1 VPHTAALVH
10 PAFMPDRPDAR
21 DVVMAGSLA
30 RKLGRMDMVGMS
42 EPAHDALTSCQG
54 TCAMRQI
61 IAESCSRLLR
71 GLYAARWLGPLVLRL
86 VFGYFWLETGI
97 AKVHNLDGFT
107 QRFVGWGIPF
117 PAFSA
122 GLSAWTELLGGLL
135 LMLGLFT
142 RLVTIP
148 MIINMIVAVTLVVSS
163 NLMGL
168 DDYVEA
174 DEVVYSLIFFWLL
187 MAGPGKVSLDTLV
200 ARWLRIRTQE

>member
-1 VPHTAALVH
+1 
-10 PAFMPDRPDAR
+10 
-21 DVVMAGSLA
+21 MAGMAGLA
-30 RKLGRMDMVGMS
+30 
-42 EPAHDALTSCQG
+42 HHALNSSKG
-54 TCAMRQI
+54 TCAMRHY
-61 IAESCSRLLR
+61 IATKASWALQVLHA
-71 GLYAARWLGPLVLRL
+71 GRWLGPLVVRL

-97 AKVHNLDGFT
+97 AKVHNLAGFT
-107 QRFVGWGIPF
+107 QRFVGWGIPH

-122 GLSAWTELLGGLL
+122 ALSAWTELVGGLL

-148 MIINMIVAVTLVVSS
+148 MIINMAVAVTLVVSS

-174 DEVVYSLIFFWLL
+174 DEVVYSLIFFWFL

-200 ARWLRIRTQE
+200 ARWLGIRTRD

>member
-1 VPHTAALVH
+1 
-10 PAFMPDRPDAR
+10 
-21 DVVMAGSLA
+21 
-30 RKLGRMDMVGMS
+30 
-42 EPAHDALTSCQG
+42 
-54 TCAMRQI
+54 MRQF
-61 IAESCSRLLR
+61 IADKASRLLD
-71 GLYAARWLGPLVLRL
+71 LLHNTRWLGPLVLRV

-122 GLSAWTELLGGLL
+122 GLSAWTELLGGLFIL
-135 LMLGLFT
+135 LGLFT
-142 RLVTIP
+142 RLVCVP
-148 MIINMIVAVTLVVSS
+148 MIINMAVAVTLVVSS

-200 ARWLRIRTQE
+200 ARWLGIRTHD

>member
-1 VPHTAALVH
+1 
-10 PAFMPDRPDAR
+10 
-21 DVVMAGSLA
+21 
-30 RKLGRMDMVGMS
+30 
-42 EPAHDALTSCQG
+42 
-54 TCAMRQI
+54 MRQFI
-61 IAESCSRLLR
+61 TTTASRLLQM
-71 GLYAARWLGPLVLRL
+71 LHTIEWLGPLTVRV

-97 AKVHNLDGFT
+97 AKVHNLEGFT
-107 QRFVGWGIPF
+107 MRFMGWGIPY

-142 RLVTIP
+142 RLVCIP
-148 MIINMIVAVTLVVSS
+148 MLINMAVAVTLVVSS

-187 MAGPGKVSLDTLV
+187 IAGPGKASLDTLV
-200 ARWLRIRTQE
+200 ARMLGIRTAA